1 MTFSGCYCT
10 MGVFICIMT
19 EINIHLCRGGNVIGA
34 VCLFVSGIT
43 QKVIDGLLMIFVFLN
58 QR

>member
-1 MTFSGCYCT
+1 MTFSGRYCT

-19 EINIHLCRGGNVIGA
+19 EINIHL
-34 VCLFVSGIT
+34 CLFVSGIT